1 MNNKKKTWS
10 IIGIIVIIVA
20 VIAAIAWPK
29 GSNNNSSSVKKS
41 STPITIGSKNFTE
54 SKIVMQIWADALK
67 KEGYNVK
74 TKPNISSSVVYQ
86 AIKSGQVDLYPEYT
100 GTIALA
106 YLKKNIVGK
115 SPEQIAK
122 IAQDGVAKKNLTTLV
137 YAPGND
143 AQGIAIKTSVAKK
156 YGIKTISDLQKK
168 ANKIRFASQGEFDK
182 REDGIPGLEKVYGK
196 FNFKSEKVYDP
207 SLKYKVLARGDGD
220 ITPASTTEGQLATK
234 DYFALKDDKN
244 FWPAYNLVPL
254 VRNKTLKENPGIKK
268 VLNKLDK
275 KLTTKE
281 LTLLNKKVDV
291 DGKSYQAVASEWV
304 KKNY

>member
-1 MNNKKKTWS
+1 MSKKKKWS
-10 IIGIIVIIVA
+10 LIAIIIVIL
-20 VIAAIAWPK
+20 AIIIGVVWLK
-29 GSNNNSSSVKKS
+29 DNKNNSVKSKE
-41 STPITIGSKNFTE
+41 PITIGSKNFTE

-86 AIKSGQVDLYPEYT
+86 AIKSRQVDLYPEYT

-106 YLKKNIVGK
+106 YLKAHIVGK
-115 SPEQIAK
+115 TPKQIAK
-122 IAQDGVAKKNLTTLV
+122 IAKDGVAKVNLTTLNF
-137 YAPGND
+137 APGSD

-196 FNFKSEKVYDP
+196 FNFKSKKVYDP

-234 DYFALKDDKN
+234 EFFALKDNKH

-254 VRNKTLKENPGIKK
+254 VRDKTLKADPGIKNI
-268 VLNKLDK
+268 LNKIDA

-291 DGKSYQAVASEWV
+291 DGKSYQAVAQEWV
-304 KKNY
+304 KNNY

>member
-1 MNNKKKTWS
+1 MNKKKTWS
-10 IIGIIVIIVA
+10 LIGVIVVIVA
-20 VIAAIAWPK
+20 VIVAIILPK
-29 GSNNNSSSVKKS
+29 GKSNSSVKKS
-41 STPITIGSKNFTE
+41 STPIIIGSKNFTE

-86 AIKSGQVDLYPEYT
+86 AINSGQVDLYPEYT

-106 YLKKNIVGK
+106 YLKKHIVGK
-115 SPEQIAK
+115 SPAQIAK
-122 IAQDGVAKKNLTTLV
+122 IAKVGVAKKNLTTLN

-143 AQGIAIKTSVAKK
+143 AQGIAIKSSVAKK
-156 YGIKTISDLQKK
+156 YNIKTISDLQKN

-234 DYFALKDDKN
+234 DFFALKDDKN

-254 VRNKTLKENPGIKK
+254 VRNKTLKKNPGIKK
-268 VLNKLDK
+268 ILNQLDK

-291 DGKSYQAVASEWV
+291 DGKSYQKVAAEWV

>member
-1 MNNKKKTWS
+1 MSNKKKTWS
-10 IIGIIVIIVA
+10 IIGIIVVIVA

-41 STPITIGSKNFTE
+41 STPIVIGSKNFTE
-54 SKIVMQIWADALK
+54 SKVVMQIWADALK

-74 TKPNISSSVVYQ
+74 TKPNIASSVVYK
-86 AIKSGQVDLYPEYT
+86 AINSGQIDLYPEYT

-106 YLKKNIVGK
+106 YLKAHIVGK
-115 SPEQIAK
+115 TPAQIAK
-122 IAQDGVAKKNLTTLV
+122 IAKDGVAKKNLTTLA

-143 AQGIAIKTSVAKK
+143 AQGIAIRTSVAKK

-182 REDGIPGLEKVYGK
+182 REDGIPGLEKTYGK

-234 DYFALKDDKN
+234 DFFALKDDKN

-291 DGKSYQAVASEWV
+291 DGKSYQSVAAEWV

>member
-1 MNNKKKTWS
+1 MNNKKKWS
-10 IIGIIVIIVA
+10 LIALIVVVLAVIVA
-20 VIAAIAWPK
+20 IAFPK
-29 GSNNNSSSVKKS
+29 GKKNNNSVQSK
-41 STPITIGSKNFTE
+41 TPITIGSKNFTE
-54 SKIVMQIWADALK
+54 SKIVMQIYADALK
-67 KEGYNVK
+67 EKGYNVK

-106 YLKKNIVGK
+106 YLKAHIVGK
-115 SPEQIAK
+115 TPEQIAQ
-122 IAQDGVAKKNLTTLV
+122 IAKKGVRRENLTTLN
-137 YAPGND
+137 YAPGSD
-143 AQGIAIKTSVAKK
+143 AQGIAIRTSVAQK

-168 ANKIRFASQGEFDK
+168 SSKIRFASQGEFDK

-196 FNFKSEKVYDP
+196 FHFKSEKVYDP

-234 DYFALKDDKN
+234 DFFALKDDKH

-254 VRNKTLKENPGIKK
+254 ISEKTLKANPGVKNI
-268 VLNKLDK
+268 LNKIDA

-291 DGKSYQAVASEWV
+291 DGESYQAVAQEWI
-304 KKNY
+304 KNNY